1 MTDSSKKNI
10 TQEIFKLEPDAIIEM
25 FEIDFSHLKND
36 FSFLS
41 KTHKIS
47 LGGGSVEGQE
57 GDHLYRFCSSKN
69 SQKAIIWQGK
79 PYQPLPIHTSE
90 FEIPSDGRLPRPK
103 LTIGNPSGLLS
114 SIVAMNYDFQ
124 GCKVTRK
131 RTFVRFLDDA
141 NFNSGNPSGAPDENA
156 HLPDEIFYI
165 NKKTAETKTSLQFEL
180 ASILEME
187 GVKFPARQMLA
198 NHCSFRYRGEGCG
211 YKGGPCETE
220 SAKYFSQYGVEIFTH
235 PGNDS
240 PIQFYNTGHITSVPF
255 VKWKSE
261 FEVGYKKGDVVN
273 LPGGKPPEIPVIF
286 VCIKSHVSPSPNPYV
301 SKEFWIADSC
311 QRTLPSCLKRF
322 GSSLI
327 NGGSQGI
334 PFGGFPETDGF
345 SHA

>member
-1 MTDSSKKNI
+1 MSDKPKEEV
-10 TQEIFKLEPDAIIEM
+10 TQELFKLEPDAMIEM

-36 FSFLS
+36 FSFLN

-47 LGGGSVEGQE
+47 LGGEGT
-57 GDHLYRFCSSKN
+57 YRFCASKN
-69 SQKAIIWQGK
+69 SQKPITWQGK

-124 GCKVTRK
+124 GCKVTRR

-141 NFNSGNPSGAPDENA
+141 NFDPGNPSGAADENA
-156 HLPDEIFYI
+156 HLPDEVFYI
-165 NKKTAETKTSLQFEL
+165 NKKTAETRTSIQFEL

-198 NHCSFRYRGEGCG
+198 NHCSFRYRGEGCN
-211 YKGGPCETE
+211 YKGLPCESE
-220 SAKYFSQYGVEIFTH
+220 STKYFSEHGVEIFTH
-235 PGNDS
+235 PGKSD
-240 PIQFYNTGHITSVPF
+240 PIQIDALLSEGLMPF
-255 VKWKSE
+255 AEWDSD
-261 FEVGYKKGDVVN
+261 FGSGYKKGDVVN

-286 VCIKSHVSPSPNPYV
+286 VCIKSHTSPSPNPYV
-301 SKEFWIADSC
+301 SKEFWAADAC
-311 QRTLPSCLKRF
+311 QRTLQSCLKRF
-322 GSSLI
+322 GKNAPEDPGRDI
-327 NGGSQGI
+327 VGI